1 MNVISEVLSP
11 TSISTFWEEIPPIDR
26 NGIITV
32 YEVLYVPFESFDG
45 AISANIINTTD
56 LSYSLESLQE
66 HVRYNISVRAYTR
79 IGSGPYS
86 VPIDN
91 QTLEAGKLWLLNAQ
105 CMHAW
110 SIDLLTKIYIFH
122 INSSSQS
129 TNQYCY

>member
-11 TSISTFWEEIPPIDR
+11 TSISTVWEEIPPIDR

-105 CMHAW
+105 YMHAW

>member
-1 MNVISEVLSP
+1 MNVISKVLSP
-11 TSISTFWEEIPPIDR
+11 TSISTVWEEILPIDR

-45 AISANIINTTD
+45 ALSANIINTTD

-91 QTLEAGKLWLLNAQ
+91 QTLEAGNG
-105 CMHAW
+105 
-110 SIDLLTKIYIFH
+110 Y
-122 INSSSQS
+122 
-129 TNQYCY
+129 